1 MVAISGQIIINSY
14 PRPLIVKIGASF
26 SLSCVYNSYTFH
38 SWVHP
43 ILGEV
48 TNSRGHLLLN
58 NIREAHLATL
68 NVQSVTFEDQGVYI
82 CRAATENNIIL
93 NQTIN
98 AMLFEGV
105 EIVTESMLTYEA
117 RLCETVVLNCT
128 ALHHDSIT
136 WRRLI
141 HGQTLREIRNSND
154 GRISASSESGQ
165 LVIRDAEQSDNG
177 TYFCAVSN
185 RVSNEEIIAYLNVQF
200 GKLSA
205 CMHGIT
211 VLI

>member
-1 MVAISGQIIINSY
+1 M
-14 PRPLIVKIGASF
+14 
-26 SLSCVYNSYTFH
+26 YNSYTFH

-43 ILGEV
+43 TLGEV
-48 TNSRGHLLLN
+48 TSSRGHLQLT
-58 NIREAHLATL
+58 NIREVHIATL
-68 NVQSVTFEDQGVYI
+68 NVHSATIEDQGLYV
-82 CRAATENNIIL
+82 CRATTDSNIIL
-93 NQTIN
+93 NQTIS

-105 EIVTESMLTYEA
+105 EIATESMLTYEA

-128 ALHHDSIT
+128 ALHHDSII
-136 WRRLI
+136 WSRI
-141 HGQTLREIRNSND
+141 HGQIPREIRNSND
-154 GRISASSESGQ
+154 RRISVLSESGQ
-165 LVIRDAEQSDNG
+165 LVIRDAKQSDNG
-177 TYFCAVSN
+177 TYFCAASN